1 MDKYIA
7 LRGKSKSYS
16 YRRRHT
22 KEQAEFYQ
30 QSFFNLSLQ
39 TRELSIARAR
49 AHRVSK
55 LYERN
60 QKLILQG
67 DAPESITIESQE
79 RTKTRTELANELLS
93 QFVSLTRDTST
104 IPEEAATAI
113 NFALQDYAEDG
124 KGDYISDRVPVVK
137 DAIALLNG
145 EDIKED
151 LTMSQIVHLFL
162 EIKGI
167 AFDDK
172 MTKLALQEWVTEMGD
187 RPLSQYKRIHAQ
199 EFVNSFA
206 ARGKSSGTAKRRLG
220 ALKAAMR
227 KVAVMHELDIKPL
240 FDGVELEVVT
250 QQRYQLTKDDEDKT
264 LSYIGDRNEISILC
278 LVLYRTGCRLAEV
291 AGLQWKDVYLDK
303 EIPYIEIREREN
315 RSIKTKA
322 SSRVIPLVGEALDGM
337 ELLKS
342 MRLSQKYCFPRYT
355 KNDQTNADLAAA
367 AIKKR
372 MSFGSHSY
380 RHLLTTRMHEHQIPE
395 GTQRAILGHTSVGSG
410 AFDGYGTREMLVTK
424 QRALTQAMSEL

>member
-16 YRRRHT
+16 YRRRHS
-22 KEQAEFYQ
+22 KEQAEFFQ

-60 QKLILQG
+60 QKLITQG
-67 DAPESITIESQE
+67 DPPEPITVESRE

-93 QFVSLTRDTST
+93 QFVSLTRDTTT

-124 KGDYISDRVPVVK
+124 EGGYISDRVPVVT
-137 DAIALLNG
+137 DAITLLNG
-145 EDIKED
+145 GDIKED
-151 LTMSQIVHLFL
+151 LSMSQIVHLFL
-162 EIKGI
+162 EIKGVT
-167 AFDDK
+167 FDDK
-172 MTKLALQEWVTEMGD
+172 MAKLALKEWVTEMGD

-206 ARGKSSGTAKRRLG
+206 ARGKSSGTAKRRIG

-240 FDGVELEVVT
+240 FDGIELEVISE
-250 QQRYQLTKDDEDKT
+250 QRYQLTPEDEVKT
-264 LSYIGDRNEISILC
+264 LSYVGDRNEISILC
-278 LVLYRTGCRLAEV
+278 LVLYRTGCRIGEAV
-291 AGLQWKDVYLDK
+291 GLQWRDVYLDK
-303 EIPYIEIREREN
+303 EIPYIEILPREN
-315 RSIKTKA
+315 RSIKTKHSA
-322 SSRVIPLVGEALDGM
+322 RLIPLVGEALEAM

-342 MRLSQKYCFPRYT
+342 LRLSQKYCFPRYT
-355 KNDQTNADLAAA
+355 KNDKTNADQAAA

-380 RHLLTTRMHEHQIPE
+380 RHLLITRMHEHQIPE
-395 GTQRAILGHTSVGSG
+395 GTQRAILGHTSAGGG
-410 AFDGYGTREMLVTK
+410 AFDGYGIRDMLSAK
-424 QRALTQAMSEL
+424 QRALLQVIQNT

>member
-16 YRRRHT
+16 YRRRHS
-22 KEQAEFYQ
+22 KEQATYYQ
-30 QSFFNLSLQ
+30 QLFFNMSLQ
-39 TRELSIARAR
+39 TRELSVARAR
-49 AHRVSK
+49 AHHISK

-60 QKLILQG
+60 QKLLAQG
-67 DAPESITIESQE
+67 EPPELITIHIPE

-93 QFVSLTRDTST
+93 QFVSITRDMST
-104 IPEEAATAI
+104 IPDNAVSAI
-113 NFALQDYAEDG
+113 NFALQEYAEDQQ
-124 KGDYISDRVPVVK
+124 GDVISERVPVVT
-137 DAIALLNG
+137 DAISLLEG
-145 EDIKED
+145 REIKED
-151 LTMSQIVHLFL
+151 LSMTQIVSLFL
-162 EIKGI
+162 EIKGPM
-167 AFDDK
+167 FDDK
-172 MTKLALQEWVTEMGD
+172 MTKLALNEWVTEMGD

-278 LVLYRTGCRLAEV
+278 LVLYRTGCRLAEI

-303 EIPYIEIREREN
+303 EIPYIEIHEREN
-315 RSIKTKA
+315 RSIKTKKSA
-322 SSRVIPLVGEALDGM
+322 RVIPLVGEALDAM
-337 ELLKS
+337 ELLKDL
-342 MRLSQKYCFPRYT
+342 RISQKYCFPRYT
-355 KNDQTNADLAAA
+355 KNDKTNADLAAA

-380 RHLLTTRMHEHQIPE
+380 RHLLTTRMHEHQIP
-395 GTQRAILGHTSVGSG
+395 
-410 AFDGYGTREMLVTK
+410 K
-424 QRALTQAMSEL
+424 ELNEQF

>member
-227 KVAVMHELDIKPL
+227 KVAIMHELDIKPL

>member
-16 YRRRHT
+16 YRRRHS
-22 KEQAEFYQ
+22 KEQATYYQ
-30 QSFFNLSLQ
+30 QSFFNMSLQ
-39 TRELSIARAR
+39 TRELSVARAR
-49 AHRVSK
+49 AHHISK

-60 QKLILQG
+60 QKLLAQG
-67 DAPESITIESQE
+67 EPPEPITIHIPE

-93 QFVSLTRDTST
+93 QFVSITRDTST
-104 IPEEAATAI
+104 IPDDAVSAI
-113 NFALQDYAEDG
+113 NFTLQEYAEDQQ
-124 KGDYISDRVPVVK
+124 GDVISERVPVVT
-137 DAIALLNG
+137 DAISLLEG
-145 EDIKED
+145 REIKED
-151 LTMSQIVHLFL
+151 LTMSQIVSLFL
-162 EIKGI
+162 EIKGPM
-167 AFDDK
+167 FDDK
-172 MTKLALQEWVTEMGD
+172 MTKLALNEWVTEMGD

-250 QQRYQLTKDDEDKT
+250 QQRYQLTKHDEDKT
-264 LSYIGDRNEISILC
+264 LSYVGDRSEISILC
-278 LVLYRTGCRLAEV
+278 LVLYRTGCRLAEIV
-291 AGLQWKDVYLDK
+291 GLQWKDVYLDK

-315 RSIKTKA
+315 RSIKTKKSA
-322 SSRVIPLVGEALDGM
+322 RVIPLVGEALDAM
-337 ELLKS
+337 DLLKA

-355 KNDQTNADLAAA
+355 KNDKTNADLAAA

-395 GTQRAILGHTSVGSG
+395 GTQRAILGHTSAGSG
-410 AFDGYGTREMLVTK
+410 AFDGYGTREMLVAK
-424 QRALTQAMSEL
+424 QRALTQVMHDL

>member
-16 YRRRHT
+16 YRRRHS
-22 KEQAEFYQ
+22 KEQATYYQ

-60 QKLILQG
+60 QKLVLQG
-67 DAPESITIESQE
+67 DAPEPITIKSQE

-93 QFVSLTRDTST
+93 QFVCLTRDTST

-137 DAIALLNG
+137 DAIALLKG

-172 MTKLALQEWVTEMGD
+172 MTKLALKEWVTEMGD

-206 ARGKSSGTAKRRLG
+206 ARGKSSGTAKRRIG

-250 QQRYQLTKDDEDKT
+250 QQRYQLTQDDEMKT
-264 LSYIGDRNEISILC
+264 LSYVGDRSEISILC
-278 LVLYRTGCRLAEV
+278 LALYRTGCRLAEV

-337 ELLKS
+337 ALLKS

-372 MSFGSHSY
+372 MLFGSHSY

-395 GTQRAILGHTSVGSG
+395 GTQRAILGHTSAGSG
-410 AFDGYGTREMLVTK
+410 AFDGYGTREMLVAK
-424 QRALTQAMSEL
+424 QRALTQVMNEL

>member
-16 YRRRHT
+16 YRRRHS
-22 KEQAEFYQ
+22 KEQATYYQ
-30 QSFFNLSLQ
+30 QPFFNMSLQ
-39 TRELSIARAR
+39 TRELSVARAR
-49 AHRVSK
+49 AHHISK

-60 QKLILQG
+60 QKLLAQG
-67 DAPESITIESQE
+67 EPPEPITIHIPE

-93 QFVSLTRDTST
+93 QFVSITRDMST
-104 IPEEAATAI
+104 IPDDAVSAI
-113 NFALQDYAEDG
+113 NFALQEYAEDQQ
-124 KGDYISDRVPVVK
+124 GDVISERVPVVT
-137 DAIALLNG
+137 DAISLLEG
-145 EDIKED
+145 REIKED
-151 LTMSQIVHLFL
+151 LSMTQIVSLFL
-162 EIKGI
+162 EIKGPM
-167 AFDDK
+167 FDDK
-172 MTKLALQEWVTEMGD
+172 MTKLALNEWVTEMGD

-264 LSYIGDRNEISILC
+264 LSYVGDRSEISILC
-278 LVLYRTGCRLAEV
+278 LVLYRTGCRLAEIV
-291 AGLQWKDVYLDK
+291 GLQWKDVYLDK

-337 ELLKS
+337 ALLKS

-372 MSFGSHSY
+372 MLFGSHSY

-395 GTQRAILGHTSVGSG
+395 GTQRAILGHTSAGSG
-410 AFDGYGTREMLVTK
+410 AFDGYGTREMLVAK
-424 QRALTQAMSEL
+424 QRALTQVMNEL

>member
-1 MDKYIA
+1 MK
-7 LRGKSKSYS
+7 R
-16 YRRRHT
+16 
-22 KEQAEFYQ
+22 
-30 QSFFNLSLQ
+30 
-39 TRELSIARAR
+39 
-49 AHRVSK
+49 
-55 LYERN
+55 
-60 QKLILQG
+60 
-67 DAPESITIESQE
+67 
-79 RTKTRTELANELLS
+79 
-93 QFVSLTRDTST
+93 
-104 IPEEAATAI
+104 
-113 NFALQDYAEDG
+113 
-124 KGDYISDRVPVVK
+124 
-137 DAIALLNG
+137 
-145 EDIKED
+145 
-151 LTMSQIVHLFL
+151 
-162 EIKGI
+162 
-167 AFDDK
+167 
-172 MTKLALQEWVTEMGD
+172 D

-355 KNDQTNADLAAA
+355 KNDQTNSDLAAA

-395 GTQRAILGHTSVGSG
+395 GTQRAILGHTSAGSG
-410 AFDGYGTREMLVTK
+410 AFDGYGTREMLVAK
-424 QRALTQAMSEL
+424 QRALTQVMHDL